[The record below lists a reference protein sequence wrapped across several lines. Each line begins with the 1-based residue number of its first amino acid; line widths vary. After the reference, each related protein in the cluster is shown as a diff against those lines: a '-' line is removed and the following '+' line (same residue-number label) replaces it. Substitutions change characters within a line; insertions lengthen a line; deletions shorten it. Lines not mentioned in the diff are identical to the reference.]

1 MNTGG
6 LEFLCWNPT
15 CFLTKSTPELL
26 SLIVLPHTE
35 ITASSS
41 PWENTYL
48 LIFFCKIKLTGT
60 HTSRFYFIVIKANAP
75 RSSTSLYQA
84 ARRRSGQ
91 LARSLTA
98 SPRSCTGPCRGDAGS
113 VGQRKVSYGE
123 TWASLSYFCSVG
135 SGKKGVVG
143 HHTPQDLFLHLH
155 YTLHLQN
162 THSCSFSRYRCLD
175 NCHKNASEKKFLFHL
190 HNFKMTLLFPK

>member
-35 ITASSS
+35 IAASSS

-60 HTSRFYFIVIKANAP
+60 HTSRFYFIIIKANAP
-75 RSSTSLYQA
+75 RPSTSLYQA
-84 ARRRSGQ
+84 ARRHSRQTCRITDSQPQELRRSSW
-91 LARSLTA
+91 R
-98 SPRSCTGPCRGDAGS
+98 RCWIRGSVGHS

-123 TWASLSYFCSVG
+123 PWASLSYFCSVG
-135 SGKKGVVG
+135 SGKKRSCWTP
-143 HHTPQDLFLHLH
+143 HTLRPVSALALHTSFTKHTLMLFL
-155 YTLHLQN
+155 QI
-162 THSCSFSRYRCLD
+162 
-175 NCHKNASEKKFLFHL
+175 
-190 HNFKMTLLFPK
+190 